1 MRVVVSPGAA
11 IPTVSVPVATVSG
24 VLTTLL
30 AAVQPS
36 TTLPPAAPAAADP
49 LSWGVLVPALF
60 ALGGALG
67 GVLLSAFVEPLKLG
81 AAYRAHKR
89 QERLVQCSRFVE
101 AATQARV
108 HWKASMRLSIEA
120 TGAEDADVLHQYH
133 DGMID
138 RLEHHRDELRG
149 AMGQLELLG
158 PEKLASTARSVLDA
172 DEMIRRLNYDRQET
186 AETAKKFAD
195 EMEVAIAAFLKVAR
209 KRIH

>member
-1 MRVVVSPGAA
+1 VRVVVSPGAA
-11 IPTVSVPVATVSG
+11 IPAVPVFVATVSD

-30 AAVQPS
+30 TAIQPS
-36 TTLPPAAPAAADP
+36 TTPPAADP
-49 LSWGVLVPALF
+49 LPWNVLLPALF
-60 ALGGALG
+60 AVGGALG

-195 EMEVAIAAFLKVAR
+195 KMEVAIATFLKVAK